1 LVVIEILKDE
11 SLLTIPH
18 TPPSMYRRS
27 SRSLLLQPWINRDIK
42 ISPPQALQFSP
53 LPRIFTLPIPPKMLI
68 LHIIINSNIE
78 PSTCRLPRFVEDT
91 FDTALMTDGRTEV
104 IDVVECARGREGE
117 RRCDA
122 EDGEFGPLYGPVDPG
137 FAFAFVD
144 KGLHPGVAAC
154 EVEVLEAIES

>member
-1 LVVIEILKDE
+1 
-11 SLLTIPH
+11 
-18 TPPSMYRRS
+18 
-27 SRSLLLQPWINRDIK
+27 
-42 ISPPQALQFSP
+42 
-53 LPRIFTLPIPPKMLI
+53 MLI